1 MADPVEMKLL
11 HMVTGDP
18 KRTPTFTGFANPDYF
33 VFAGAS
39 NCNAPCVQVV
49 PSFAW
54 NHGDFS
60 PDINVT
66 WLGMVGP
73 GIKNLGVTS
82 NVWSDQTDV
91 RPTMMSLLGLHDDYR
106 SDGRDLFEFVDD
118 SRLPVGLRGHT
129 HTLLELAQAYKQ
141 LNACVGQFGADTLT
155 VSTKAIESNTPNDF
169 QYNATMATL
178 AALGQSRDA
187 VANQIAN
194 LFDQLTF
201 DGGHA
206 NDVQAKVLL
215 GQANAL
221 LATARVL
228 AQS

>member
-1 MADPVEMKLL
+1 VEP
-11 HMVTGDP
+11 G
-18 KRTPTFTGFANPDYF
+18 
-33 VFAGAS
+33 
-39 NCNAPCVQVV
+39 
-49 PSFAW
+49 FAW

-82 NVWSDQTDV
+82 DVWSDQTDV

-129 HTLLELAQAYKQ
+129 NTLLQLAQAYKQ
-141 LNACVGQFGADTLT
+141 LNACVGQFGTDTLT
-155 VSTKAIESNTPNDF
+155 VSTRAIESNTPNDA
-169 QYNATMATL
+169 QYTAAMATL

-187 VANQIAN
+187 VANQIAG

-201 DGGHA
+201 QGGHT

-215 GQANAL
+215 AQADAL
-221 LATARVL
+221 LTAAHLL
-228 AQS
+228 AQ